1 MHATLRIR
9 PSSLLWG
16 LFLALGGTALVL
28 RLRIPG
34 HRALPWIAVALL
46 GVLASRVTAMVWHWR
61 RRRIPGTRILL
72 PALILVEGLGL
83 ILTRASDL
91 ALNLRLGTALVL
103 EVLLLILAVRA
114 WRNTRALP
122 GAWPEARIAAA
133 FEAFMPPRAAR
144 LMALELVML
153 GSAMRFLVGGFR
165 DPAPPGFS
173 LHKETF
179 LRAFLPVLPL
189 LIPTDLFLIHA
200 LFPRMAPWLR
210 WFLHVST
217 VYSVLWM
224 IGLYA
229 TLKQRPHQVDEN
241 VVSLHM
247 GLLGSLRLR
256 KDQIRS
262 AAPLPEFDDDWTK
275 RDYLKGVHKLV
286 RTGAPAVELRLT
298 EAVAST
304 GLLGPSARRCDRV
317 AVSVDDPSAFL
328 AALGH
333 PCA

>member
-1 MHATLRIR
+1 MRIR

-16 LFLALGGTALVL
+16 LFLALGGVALVL
-28 RLRIPG
+28 RLRVPG
-34 HRALPWIAVALL
+34 HPAMPWITAVLLCLLALRVVSLIRGWRL
-46 GVLASRVTAMVWHWR
+46 GQM
-61 RRRIPGTRILL
+61 PGTRILL

-83 ILTRASDL
+83 ILTRTPDR

-114 WRNTRALP
+114 WRDTRALP
-122 GAWPEARIAAA
+122 GAWPEERIATA
-133 FEAFMPPRAAR
+133 FEAFVPPRAAR

-153 GSAMRFLVGGFR
+153 GSAIRFLFGGFR
-165 DPAPPGFS
+165 EPAPPGFG

-189 LIPTDLFLIHA
+189 LIPTDLFFIHV

-210 WFLHVST
+210 WFLHGST

-229 TLKQRPHQVDEN
+229 TLKQRPHQVDETF
-241 VVSLHM
+241 VSLHM

-256 KDQIRS
+256 KDQILS

-275 RDYLKGVHKLV
+275 RDYMQGVHKLV

-304 GLLGPSARRCDRV
+304 GLLGPSSRRCDRV

>member
-1 MHATLRIR
+1 MRFR
-9 PSSLLWG
+9 PSALPWG
-16 LFLALGGTALVL
+16 LFLALGGTALVV
-28 RLRIPG
+28 RLRMPG
-34 HRALPWIAVALL
+34 HWALPWMTAILLLLLALR
-46 GVLASRVTAMVWHWR
+46 VLTMIRDWR
-61 RRRIPGTRILL
+61 QGRLAGTRILL

-83 ILTRASDL
+83 ILTRTSDL

-103 EVLLLILAVRA
+103 EVLLLILAVGA
-114 WRNTRALP
+114 WRNTRSLP
-122 GAWPEARIAAA
+122 RAWPEARIAAA
-133 FEAFMPPRAAR
+133 FEAFVPPRAAR

-153 GSAMRFLVGGFR
+153 GSAIRFLFGGFR
-165 DPAPPGFS
+165 KPAPPGFS
-173 LHKETF
+173 LHRETF

-200 LFPRMAPWLR
+200 LFPRMVPWLR

-229 TLKQRPHQVDEN
+229 TLKQRPHQVDETF
-241 VVSLHM
+241 VSLHM

-256 KDQIRS
+256 KDQILS

-275 RDYLKGVHKLV
+275 RDYMQGMHKLV
-286 RTGAPAVELRLT
+286 RTGAPAVELRLR
-298 EAVAST
+298 EAVVST
-304 GLLGPSARRCDRV
+304 GLLGPSSHRCDRV

-328 AALGH
+328 AALGQ